1 MSAEPT
7 MDTFD
12 PVEAGNKL
20 VGLVGYLH
28 SIHEALVEAIDECG
42 DAPAS
47 HKLMLCRATIV
58 QVGMQI
64 DVIGGK
70 LSKSSRQG
78 VFDDLQMD

>member
-1 MSAEPT
+1 MSAELT
-7 MDTFD
+7 NEVFD
-12 PVEAGNKL
+12 PVAAGNKL
-20 VGLVGYLH
+20 IGLVGYLH
-28 SIHEALVEAIDECG
+28 SIHEALIEAIDECG
-42 DAPAS
+42 DEPAS

-70 LSKSSRQG
+70 LSKGPRQG